1 MIISICNF
9 KGGVAK
15 TSSTMNMGAALSN
28 LGKRTLLID
37 LDPQFNL
44 TTSFGVV
51 EPEHTIYDALTKK
64 IDYLPII
71 PIYDKLDLI
80 PSSIDLNRAEVELS
94 SEFKREERLEGM
106 LNMIADNYDYIL
118 LDCPPSLGLLTI
130 NGLVASD
137 KIYVPVEAEYL
148 ALKGFSVLEQA
159 LGKIGIT
166 LDRIFVTK
174 YDQRN
179 ILHRDIA
186 QALRQHAGERVFET
200 MIRRNIAIPEA
211 TANGLDIFRYDSN
224 CNGAK
229 DYLNLVEEMLSNG

>member
-1 MIISICNF
+1 
-9 KGGVAK
+9 
-15 TSSTMNMGAALSN
+15 
-28 LGKRTLLID
+28 
-37 LDPQFNL
+37 
-44 TTSFGVV
+44 
-51 EPEHTIYDALTKK
+51 
-64 IDYLPII
+64 
-71 PIYDKLDLI
+71 
-80 PSSIDLNRAEVELS
+80 VELS

-106 LNMIADNYDYIL
+106 LNVIADNYDYIL